1 MASHN
6 IFNGVTRNARDAPT
20 LCSRARFGDNERIMS
35 EMVRPSLVII
45 SLLSLLPASPPQRYI
60 RATVDADGQLR
71 IATAAGKTIVPAK
84 KKEQVG
90 FSKPQISPDGGAVGW
105 LAEYSNCCT
114 SYPIPLKLI
123 ILRNGSSRT
132 FTGNAL
138 PIWRWGFQADGT
150 QFALQQ
156 ETVHGGLGVHY
167 ELRDVISGSLLA
179 EYDPAVGPYNRL
191 LPSQSIP
198 KWVTELDSGP

>member
-1 MASHN
+1 M
-6 IFNGVTRNARDAPT
+6 
-20 LCSRARFGDNERIMS
+20 RAIAT
-35 EMVRPSLVII
+35 PSLVII
-45 SLLSLLPASPPQRYI
+45 SLLSLLPAFPAERYV
-60 RATVDADGQLR
+60 RATVDGEGQLR
-71 IATAAGKTIVPAK
+71 ITTAAGKTIVPAK
-84 KKEQVG
+84 KKEQIG

-132 FTGNAL
+132 FAGNAL
-138 PIWRWGFQADGT
+138 PIWRWGFQADGA

-179 EYDPAVGPYNRL
+179 EYDPAVGPNNRS

-198 KWVTELDSGP
+198 GWVTELDPSP